1 MISRSETKAGDT
13 QILAAAALDPDAGRI
28 AGFVAAAGGK
38 PGRARFILG
47 GEVAHE
53 VIAVSPVS
61 ALSAH
66 VIAKTGLPPSAFCA
80 FSARLPADLLARA
93 DEGVELRVEAAGDAI
108 LTNQFPSRAALAR
121 YVEGCVMSDSAQIRI
136 TRFQAGVFTGRLTIA
151 GGGAT
156 PNVALYLRG
165 DAIATAT
172 LEGGGND
179 DAGDFTLTASLPI
192 SAIGDGVSVVEFRIG
207 DETLARYPIS
217 AGEALATDL
226 TAEVASLR
234 AELDQ
239 LKKAFRETLAGGV
252 IAKDERP
259 MILAELLTHVDNLL
273 EVRDRTRQVDAIDGD
288 DEEDDWNITE

>member
-1 MISRSETKAGDT
+1 MTAVR
-13 QILAAAALDPDAGRI
+13 AAAALDPDAGRI
-28 AGFVAAAGGK
+28 AGFVAAADGK
-38 PGRARFILG
+38 PGRARFFLG

-53 VIAVSPVS
+53 VIAVSPIS
-61 ALSAH
+61 ALSDDVLAR
-66 VIAKTGLPPSAFCA
+66 IGLPPSAFCA

-93 DEGVELRVEAAGDAI
+93 DEGAELRVEAAGNAI
-108 LTNQFPSRAALAR
+108 LANHFPSRAALAR
-121 YVEGCVMSDSAQIRI
+121 YVEGCVMSDSAEIRI

-156 PNVALYLRG
+156 PEVTLYLRG
-165 DAIATAT
+165 EAIAAAT
-172 LEGGGND
+172 LEG
-179 DAGDFTLTASLPI
+179 ASGDYALTAALPI

-207 DETLARYPIS
+207 DEVLARYPIS

-273 EVRDRTRQVDAIDGD
+273 EVRDRVRKVDAIDGE

>member
-1 MISRSETKAGDT
+1 MTGAVEPLAR
-13 QILAAAALDPDAGRI
+13 AAAALDPDAGRI
-28 AGFVAAAGGK
+28 AGFVAARGGK

-53 VIAVSPVS
+53 VIAVSPISV
-61 ALSAH
+61 LSAE
-66 VIAKTGLPPSAFCA
+66 VLAETGLPPSAFCA
-80 FSARLPADLLARA
+80 FSARLPADLLTRA
-93 DEGVELRVEAAGDAI
+93 DGGAELRVEASGLEGGAAI
-108 LTNQFPSRAALAR
+108 LTSHFPSRAAMAR
-121 YVEGCVMSDSAQIRI
+121 YVEGCVMSDSSQLRI
-136 TRFQAGVFTGRLTIA
+136 TRFQAGVFTGRLTIE

-165 DAIATAT
+165 EAIATAT

-273 EVRDRTRQVDAIDGD
+273 EVRDRVRRVDAIEGEE
-288 DEEDDWNITE
+288 EEDDWNITE

>member
-1 MISRSETKAGDT
+1 MTAPEA
-13 QILAAAALDPDAGRI
+13 QAAAALDPDAGRI
-28 AGFVAAAGGK
+28 AGFVAASDGK

-53 VIAVSPVS
+53 VIAVSPIS
-61 ALSAH
+61 ALSAD
-66 VIAKTGLPPSAFCA
+66 VLAETGLPPSAFCA
-80 FSARLPADLLARA
+80 FSARLPADLLSRA
-93 DEGVELRVEAAGDAI
+93 DNGAELRVEASGAVGGAAI
-108 LTNQFPSRAALAR
+108 LTSHFPTRAALAR

-156 PNVALYLRG
+156 PEVTLYLRG
-165 DAIATAT
+165 EAIAAAT
-172 LEGGGND
+172 LEGRD
-179 DAGDFTLTASLPI
+179 GDYALTAALPV

-273 EVRDRTRQVDAIDGD
+273 EVRDRVRRVDAIEGE

>member
-1 MISRSETKAGDT
+1 MTAV
-13 QILAAAALDPDAGRI
+13 LAAAALDPDAGRI
-28 AGFVAAAGGK
+28 AGFVAARDGK

-53 VIAVSPVS
+53 VIAVSPIS
-61 ALSAH
+61 ALSAD
-66 VIAKTGLPPSAFCA
+66 VLAQTGLPPSAFCA
-80 FSARLPADLLARA
+80 FSARLPADLLSRA
-93 DEGVELRVEAAGDAI
+93 DDGAELRVEAAGGAVGDAAI
-108 LTNQFPSRAALAR
+108 LSSHFPSRAALAR

-156 PNVALYLRG
+156 PDVTLYLRG
-165 DAIATAT
+165 EAIAAAT
-172 LEGGGND
+172 LEGGG
-179 DAGDFTLTASLPI
+179 GDFALTAALPI

-252 IAKDERP
+252 IARDERP

-273 EVRDRTRQVDAIDGD
+273 EMRDRVRKVDAIEGE

>member
-1 MISRSETKAGDT
+1 MTGGIAA
-13 QILAAAALDPDAGRI
+13 QAAAALDPDAGRI
-28 AGFVAAAGGK
+28 AGFVAARDGK

-61 ALSAH
+61 ALSAD
-66 VIAKTGLPPSAFCA
+66 VLAETGLPPSAFCA
-80 FSARLPADLLARA
+80 FSARLPADLLTRA
-93 DEGVELRVEAAGDAI
+93 DQGAELRVEAPGVNGAAAI
-108 LTNQFPSRAALAR
+108 LTCHFPTRATLAR

-136 TRFQAGVFTGRLTIA
+136 TRFQAGVFTGRLTLA

-156 PNVALYLRG
+156 PEVALYLRG
-165 DAIATAT
+165 EAIAAAT
-172 LEGGGND
+172 L
-179 DAGDFTLTASLPI
+179 AGRDGDYALTAALPI

-273 EVRDRTRQVDAIDGD
+273 EARDRVRQVDAIEGV
-288 DEEDDWNITE
+288 DEEDDWNIPE